1 MNRTTRFEVLH
12 AALLSATDEMGIVL
26 KRSSHSPIIR
36 EMDDFSCA
44 IFDAEGSLVAQGDFI
59 PAQLGAMSTV
69 VRSTLARHRD
79 SVAEG
84 DVFIANDP
92 YDGGAHTL
100 DVNVLAPIFV
110 DGRLVAWSGTAAHHA
125 DFGGPNPGTEGPALG
140 DLFAEGLV
148 LPPIHLHRAGRPID
162 DVYDLV
168 AANVREPVAT
178 LSDLRAQVAACA
190 AGGRRVLELVDRY
203 GVDVL
208 TATLAEVLDYG
219 ERRAAAR
226 LAELPDGMTE
236 AEGFLDDDGR
246 DGPPTRI
253 HARLVKRGGTL
264 TVDLSGSAPQI
275 AGALNNPWATT
286 RACVVYLVKALTDPE
301 FPFNDGA
308 MRVIDIVCP
317 EGSVLRPR
325 RPGAVSVR
333 HLTAQRTADTLVRAA
348 GALWPRLDVG
358 SGMVG
363 FFGFN
368 LACTSRRT
376 GRRTTMQDVLGG
388 GTGGHPG
395 DGGLDGVDTYMS
407 NVGLLPIEVAESEYP
422 VLVLDTS
429 LLPDSGGAGQHPGG
443 SGIRRDYLVLEGPDH
458 ATVYCEQSDDR
469 FVPRGVA
476 GGEDGSPTR
485 FRILDPDGNV
495 IPTRS
500 KTTVTLQPGS
510 RVIVETGGGGGWGD
524 PGAVSTDA
532 SAP

>member
-1 MNRTTRFEVLH
+1 M
-12 AALLSATDEMGIVL
+12 A
-26 KRSSHSPIIR
+26 P
-36 EMDDFSCA
+36 
-44 IFDAEGSLVAQGDFI
+44 
-59 PAQLGAMSTV
+59 
-69 VRSTLARHRD
+69 
-79 SVAEG
+79 G

-100 DVNVLAPIFV
+100 DVNVLAPVFAG
-110 DGRLVAWSGTAAHHA
+110 GRLVAWSGTAAHHA
-125 DFGGPNPGTEGPALG
+125 DFGGPNPGTEGPDLG
-140 DLFAEGLV
+140 ELFAEGLV
-148 LPPIHLHRAGRPID
+148 LPPIRLHRAGQPVQ
-162 DVYDLV
+162 DVYDLI
-168 AANVREPVAT
+168 AANIREPVAT
-178 LSDLRAQVAACA
+178 LSDLRAQVASCA
-190 AGGRRVLELVDRY
+190 AGARRVLELVDRHGA
-203 GVDVL
+203 GVVGE
-208 TATLAEVLDYG
+208 TLAEVLEYG

-226 LAELPDGMTE
+226 LAELPDGETE

-246 DGPPTRI
+246 GGPPTRI
-253 HARLVKRGGTL
+253 HARLDKRGGRL
-264 TVDLSGSAPQI
+264 TVDLSGSAAQV

-301 FPFNDGA
+301 LPFNDGA

-325 RPGAVSVR
+325 RPAAVSVR

-388 GTGGHPG
+388 GTGGHPD

-429 LLPDSGGAGQHPGG
+429 LVPDSGGAGRHRGG
-443 SGIRRDYLVLEGPDH
+443 SGIRREYLVLEGPDH
-458 ATVYCEQSDDR
+458 STIYCEQSDER
-469 FVPRGVA
+469 FVPRGAA
-476 GGEDGSPTR
+476 GGGDGSPTR
-485 FRILDPDGNV
+485 FQVFDPNGNL
-495 IPTRS
+495 IPTHS
-500 KTTVTLQPGS
+500 KTTATLEPGA

-524 PGAVSTDA
+524 IAASSVGAPAT
-532 SAP
+532 